1 MKMNNM
7 YDILKTMNLLESKG
21 SKPDFLDLDKDGN
34 RKEPMKSAAT
44 DSNKP
49 KKTFSKMG
57 EADMG
62 EGNRFTGNLMKA
74 RAAGKKQAD
83 LDGDGDM
90 ETVREYDF
98 DDRDDF
104 DNRAKPGDT
113 LKTTKG
119 TLKKTSRGIQHT
131 RRADD
136 EDTGSDDDYDEHG
149 NLKSGAKKSSDGPK
163 KKGRPAGTKRAIG
176 AKGPSGKSKLLQKGS
191 IKENDIALVDKGEY
205 DREGD
210 MAREQLHTI
219 ESAAQELHDLLSDDQ
234 NLPEWVQSKIT
245 KAMDYIDTA
254 RDYMMS
260 QEHDQEQIM
269 PERKLSSSE
278 KEERE
283 DIVKGMKKSKGE
295 FKKRYG
301 KRGEEVMYATAT
313 KMAKERGPGNPDRKK
328 KEESV
333 KETTVAGSVA
343 TAPAGGKAS
352 KGMQFGKGVYEG
364 QIAESF
370 EKKLGQLLNEGMSI
384 NMSMG
389 EDGTKSLTV
398 SATDEDAM
406 QLAQLLKMA
415 GIGSGSGYQETC
427 SACGSSNCGCEQM
440 DEAQNDL
447 ANAPDEETETTEY
460 MTKTI
465 AGGLNKPKR
474 DVAGNGQTTVP
485 VSAVRVQEEADIES
499 HLTNLYKQFKA

>member
-1 MKMNNM
+1 MNNM
-7 YDILKTMNLLESKG
+7 YDILNKMNLLEGKG

-34 RKEPMKSAAT
+34 KTEPMKSAAT
-44 DSNKP
+44 DSKKP
-49 KKTFSKMG
+49 KKAFSKMG
-57 EADMG
+57 EADVG

-90 ETVREYDF
+90 EPVREYEF

-104 DNRAKPGDT
+104 DRRAKTGDT
-113 LKTTKG
+113 VRTTKG
-119 TLKKTSRGIQHT
+119 TLKKTDRGVQHS

-149 NLKSGAKKSSDGPK
+149 NRKTGAKKSSDGPK
-163 KKGRPAGTKRAIG
+163 KKGRPAGSKRAIG

-191 IKENDIALVDKGEY
+191 IKENDITLVDKGEY

-210 MAREQLHTI
+210 MAREQLHT
-219 ESAAQELHDLLSDDQ
+219 AADAAKELHDILDADE

-245 KAMDYIDTA
+245 KALDYLDTA
-254 RDYMMS
+254 RDYMKAS
-260 QEHDQEQIM
+260 DAEDSEQM
-269 PERKLSSSE
+269 PVAE
-278 KEERE
+278 KAVSRQQQKFMGMARAMQ
-283 DIVKGMKKSKGE
+283 KGEKIKGASPELKKVAKTMKKGDVEDFAKTKHKGLPE
-295 FKKRYG
+295 K
-301 KRGEEVMYATAT
+301 
-313 KMAKERGPGNPDRKK
+313 KK
-328 KEESV
+328 KEEEV
-333 KETTVAGSVA
+333 EETTVAGSVA
-343 TAPAGGKAS
+343 TAPTGGKAA
-352 KGMQFGKGVYEG
+352 KGMMFGKGVYEG

-370 EKKLGQLLNEGMSI
+370 EKKLGAVLKEGMNI
-384 NMSMG
+384 NMSMD
-389 EDGTKSLTV
+389 ENGTKSLTV
-398 SATDEDAM
+398 SATDDDAM

-415 GIGSGSGYQETC
+415 GIGSSSGYQETC
-427 SACGSSNCGCEQM
+427 SSCGSANCGCEQM
-440 DEAQNDL
+440 DEDY
-447 ANAPDEETETTEY
+447 ANEPDEETQTTDY

>member
-1 MKMNNM
+1 MKNM
-7 YDILKTMNLLESKG
+7 YEILDRMNLLEGRG

-34 RKEPMKSAAT
+34 KTEPMKSAV
-44 DSNKP
+44 NKP
-49 KKTFSKMG
+49 KKAFSKMG
-57 EADMG
+57 EADVG

-104 DNRAKPGDT
+104 DRRAKSGDT
-113 LKTTKG
+113 IKTSKG
-119 TLKKTSRGIQHT
+119 TLKKTDRGVQHT

-149 NLKSGAKKSSDGPK
+149 NRKTGAKKSSDGPK
-163 KKGRPAGTKRAIG
+163 KKGRPAGSKRAIG

-191 IKENDIALVDKGEY
+191 IKETDISLVDKGEY

-210 MAREQLHTI
+210 MAREQLHT
-219 ESAAQELHDLLSDDQ
+219 AAEAAKELHDILDADE

-245 KAMDYIDTA
+245 KALDYLDTA
-254 RDYMMS
+254 RDYMKAS
-260 QEHDQEQIM
+260 DAEDSEEM
-269 PERKLSSSE
+269 PVSE
-278 KEERE
+278 KAVSRQQQKFMGMAHAMQ
-283 DIVKGMKKSKGE
+283 KGEKIKGASPELKKVAKTMKKGDVE
-295 FKKRYG
+295 DF
-301 KRGEEVMYATAT
+301 AAT
-313 KMAKERGPGNPDRKK
+313 KHKGLPKK
-328 KEESV
+328 KEKEV
-333 KETTVAGSVA
+333 EETTVAGSVA
-343 TAPAGGKAS
+343 TAPADSGKGK
-352 KGMQFGKGVYEG
+352 KGMVFGKGVYEG

-370 EKKLGQLLNEGMSI
+370 EKKLTAITEGMNI
-384 NMSMG
+384 NMSMDENG
-389 EDGTKSLTV
+389 QKSLTV
-398 SATDEDAM
+398 SATDEDAE
-406 QLAQLLKMA
+406 QLAMILKMA
-415 GIGSGSGYQETC
+415 GLGSGAGHKEVC
-427 SACGSSNCGCEQM
+427 PACGASDCGCEQM
-440 DEAQNDL
+440 SEEY
-447 ANAPDEETETTEY
+447 ANEPDEETQTTDY

-499 HLTNLYKQFKA
+499 HLTNLYKQFKTQ